1 MPKTPSRM
9 MNNSRLRNA
18 LFASVVALL
27 ILSVVLAIVH
37 PPKPVRAMQP
47 GLNMPVV
54 GLELAWTTQEIWD
67 ILGDPQSDAGQ
78 KSRAAFFLGTWLDF
92 GYITVYSLAYL
103 FLNLLLI
110 HRHGAAKG
118 WIYLSIILVAVTAVG
133 DVIENMAIFNIIEAG
148 TESLAEQHLPQLIV
162 FTRIKWLFLGLA
174 GLPASVLLRRE
185 GRRGLSFVL
194 TAAFAFAALGVLKQ
208 YSIEIMTLFTAF
220 FWAYILIKLLPLKNR
235 WWAEN

>member
-162 FTRIKWLFLGLA
+162 FTRVKWLFLGLLA
-174 GLPASVLLRRE
+174 YPLRFCCAAKAAVASR
-185 GRRGLSFVL
+185 SC
-194 TAAFAFAALGVLKQ
+194 
-208 YSIEIMTLFTAF
+208 
-220 FWAYILIKLLPLKNR
+220 
-235 WWAEN
+235 